1 MVATKMI
8 LSPLLEEQTLLNADW
23 ISDSHK
29 KKTFEFAVKFNM
41 QCQVQGA
48 GRENIETWDDGTIWV
63 NSPEEVSSAEW
74 PEPQG
79 LQKGLTLP

>member
-1 MVATKMI
+1 MI

-29 KKTFEFAVKFNM
+29 KNTFEFVVKVNM

-48 GRENIETWDDGTIWV
+48 GRENTETWDDGAIWV
-63 NSPEEVSSAEW
+63 DAPEEVSSAEW

-79 LQKGLTLP
+79 LPKGPTLP